1 MTNGKP
7 GAPEGNDNAVTHGLY
22 QKRDNLF
29 ENMSDDEKRLVVEI
43 STDLLDKFDG
53 DVGAYE
59 RNAIRNVAL
68 DTVKRFRANET
79 IIAEDL
85 ISEGSERSDRIN
97 MVYDRLVRT
106 TTKELEKLGLLEE
119 GPELKKAEA
128 QAGWMEQIE
137 NAKDDSE

>member
-1 MTNGKP
+1 M
-7 GAPEGNDNAVTHGLY
+7 THGLY